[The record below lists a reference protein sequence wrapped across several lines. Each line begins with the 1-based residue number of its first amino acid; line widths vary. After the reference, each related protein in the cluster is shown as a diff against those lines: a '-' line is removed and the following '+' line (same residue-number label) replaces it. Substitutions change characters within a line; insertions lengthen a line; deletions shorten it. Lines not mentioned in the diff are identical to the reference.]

1 MPPKRVC
8 GVPSNVTA
16 PDSSAGLASEVGD
29 SAEQRLAVDWS
40 KCWRR
45 RRPVMIH
52 TYYDAPGLACGLSA
66 LNFSACKCPSSS
78 SPASCILQAQTLR
91 PPMT

>member
-52 TYYDAPGLACGLSA
+52 TYYDAGPR
-66 LNFSACKCPSSS
+66 
-78 SPASCILQAQTLR
+78 LR
-91 PPMT
+91 VVCTQFFCVQVPV